1 MQFSAKTSIVHFFL
15 TAVCSLSLCTLSA
28 AEKNT
33 EPDYLLEGRKKGLWR
48 EVKEAPPT
56 PEIKN
61 KNKVFYVEL
70 EKFGIKPG
78 IPQKQE
84 EVIDGETV
92 RCYSDAAYQQA
103 LANVKGINAAIAK
116 GAARGAKWIVF
127 PKAEIPICYSSRPN
141 ERILINHSNVI
152 VDFGGATLKV
162 IYDSEKRSPFHLTYD
177 KKAKTYVPSTKPVYT
192 FSGKCIVVVDCS
204 NTTVRNVKLI
214 GDKIDRS
221 FKIQAEKAQESTYG
235 IASGGNCTNVVVE
248 KVDVAFFMGDGL
260 TCSSSNT
267 PHVRVGYQM
276 GWKEGNLSPKGK
288 EIPGAGYFRS
298 DFIKVKPESTFY
310 MQGYGYTQGMT
321 DLKKRAYHVYLY
333 DKDKKFLGYV
343 GFVPVLRFFASTK
356 KTAFVRLVV
365 EEEKKDKHSWQM
377 FLKHGKHGENIT
389 IRDNYIHHNH
399 RGGMTIGVNDM
410 VITRNNFYNNGV
422 APDKENNLPG
432 FEQKGGNPFM
442 TRYHINMEDSQ
453 GHNIQV
459 INNRF
464 QGGRLGVAVRGNDF
478 IVSDN
483 EFINTGISFY
493 RMFHVICR
501 NNKIRGGGISSF
513 PYNKDGGYFRNWY
526 IENNTISNG
535 SVNFAG
541 NAPITS
547 FCNNHLTGKF
557 NTAGEIQTFKNNTI
571 VVDVNAGFGS
581 AVNLANIRK
590 IDSCKFTKSPDCTVK
605 NTINLNCKDVEN
617 CTFER
622 LKISVKDS
630 VIRNSTLENCSL
642 DFTGSFKLEN
652 CNLIRS
658 NYTVLNNYATHP
670 HNSAFFILPRK
681 DGALTLD
688 RCKIKMLDLKV
699 PFFSSTNHQPTAS
712 TLTLNNTTV
721 EPAGAVKTNLFQQVE
736 GELK

>member
-1 MQFSAKTSIVHFFL
+1 MQYKKIHNSFHFITILAVFFSFCAVFAADAAK
-15 TAVCSLSLCTLSA
+15 
-28 AEKNT
+28 
-33 EPDYLLEGRKKGLWR
+33 EPDYLIEGRKKGLWR

-61 KNKVFYVEL
+61 KREVFYVEL

-141 ERILINHSNVI
+141 ERIFINYSNVI

-177 KKAKTYVPSTKPVYT
+177 KNTKTYIPSTKPVYT
-192 FSGKCIVVVDCS
+192 FSGKAIIVADCS

-221 FKIQAEKAQESTYG
+221 FKIQAEKAEESTYG
-235 IASGGNCTNVVVE
+235 IASGGNCTDVVVE

-260 TCSSSNT
+260 TCSSGST

-288 EIPGAGYFRS
+288 EIPGSGYFRS
-298 DFIKVKPESTFY
+298 DFIKVNPESTFY

-321 DLKKRAYHVYLY
+321 GLKKRAYHVYLY
-333 DKDKKFLGYV
+333 DKNKKFLGYV

-377 FLKHGKHGENIT
+377 FLKLGKHGENIT

-464 QGGRLGVAVRGNDF
+464 EGGRLGVAVRGNDF

-493 RMFHVICR
+493 RMYHVICR

-513 PYNKDGGYFRNWY
+513 PYNADGGYFRNWH
-526 IENNTISNG
+526 IENNTIING

-541 NAPITS
+541 NAPIAS

-571 VVDVNAGFGS
+571 VVNVNAGFGS

-590 IDSCKFTKSPDCTVK
+590 IDSCKITKSPDCTVN

-617 CTFER
+617 STFER

-642 DFTGSFKLEN
+642 NFSGTLRLEN
-652 CNLIRS
+652 CTMIRS
-658 NYTVLNNYATHP
+658 NYTVRNNYATHP

-688 RCKIKMLDLKV
+688 QCKIKVLDQKV
-699 PFFSSTNHQPTAS
+699 PFFSSNSHQPTAS

-721 EPAGAVKTNLFQQVE
+721 EPAGAVKTNLFQQVD